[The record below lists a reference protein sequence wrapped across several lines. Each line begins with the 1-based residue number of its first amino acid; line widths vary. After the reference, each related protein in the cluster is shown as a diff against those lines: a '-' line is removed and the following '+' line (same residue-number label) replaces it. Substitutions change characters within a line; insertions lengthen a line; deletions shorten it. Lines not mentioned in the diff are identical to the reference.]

1 MQAIRFGD
9 WVWDPNTLELRK
21 GAYVAPL
28 EPRVA
33 RLLEYLVA
41 HPGELLSHDQIVDAV
56 WDGRIVSDEAVR
68 RAVFNLRRALAEGG
82 AEDYIRTIHKKGY
95 VAAFPQQAAADRNGE
110 TPAVDATAFTSIE
123 PAPLALKHA
132 APPVA
137 RSWRRPVAVGIIGA
151 LALVLAMLAA
161 VTSIWQPEPTT
172 TAAATQA
179 TTTAA
184 IAVLPF
190 TNLSDEA
197 GNDFLGDGL
206 AEELL
211 GSLARNR
218 GLRVTARSSAF
229 QFKGQNLDAREI
241 GQRLGVRYLLEGSV
255 RRSGDQVRIHARL
268 VDAET
273 GTQLWGEAYERTLA
287 DWLQLQQ
294 DVALEV
300 ARALNFVLP
309 QGGVAVEQP
318 GETSNVEANLEL
330 LQARQLLATR
340 SVADAEQAIE
350 HLQRALGLDPNYAL
364 AYARLA
370 DAILIKAMSTT
381 GLEAARPV
389 VAPLLAKALALDPGL
404 GEAFALRSLLTDD
417 PELAARDLRR
427 GLELNPSYARG
438 YELLADLQIDSLKQY
453 EQALRSIDNAIA
465 LDPLTPGNYHTKAV
479 ILMWYGDWAGAAAL
493 DRRAL
498 ELNPNFSAALVQ
510 LGHISGLEGRLAD
523 SIGYIER
530 AVALDPR
537 AVPLR
542 EGLVLQY
549 IAVGDIDGARAA
561 NTPPTRLGT
570 GAILW
575 AQGDIG
581 QLAAGIY
588 SRNTG
593 PVEFEFDA
601 QLVLIQALA
610 DRNFARALDLFAAK
624 YPGEG
629 PLPPSAVGWQL
640 YGYANLV
647 QLLALSGDAAGAARL
662 EEKIQQRMRT
672 LEASYPPH
680 KRLYDHVR
688 ATLLAFAGQSEE
700 ACAVLERGISP
711 TPGPRWG
718 FVTSN
723 PAFDGMRD
731 TPCFKALLARAET
744 HFAGERAR
752 VEAMRRDGLI
762 TDPSPP
768 TLVRRAGAAP

>member
-9 WVWDPNTLELRK
+9 WAWDPNTLELRK
-21 GAYVAPL
+21 GDYVAPL

-68 RAVFNLRRALAEGG
+68 RAVFNLRRALAAGG
-82 AEDYIRTIHKKGY
+82 AGDYIRTIHKKGY
-95 VAAFPQQAAADRNGE
+95 VAAFPQQSAAGRDGAA
-110 TPAVDATAFTSIE
+110 PAVGATALASVA
-123 PAPLALKHA
+123 PAPV
-132 APPVA
+132 APTPVA
-137 RSWRRPVAVGIIGA
+137 SPAGRSWRRPSSIGIISV
-151 LALVLAMLAA
+151 LALVIAVLAV
-161 VTSIWQPEPTT
+161 VTSFWQREPTPS
-172 TAAATQA
+172 AAASQA
-179 TTTAA
+179 NAPAA
-184 IAVLPF
+184 LAVLPF
-190 TNLSDEA
+190 ANLSGEA
-197 GNDFLGDGL
+197 DNEFLGDGL

-255 RRSGDQVRIHARL
+255 RRSGEEVRIHARL

-300 ARALNFVLP
+300 ARALNAVLP
-309 QGGVAVEQP
+309 QGGVTVETP

-340 SVADAEQAIE
+340 SVADAEQAID

-370 DAILIKAMSTT
+370 DAILIQAMSTT

-417 PELAARDLRR
+417 PKLAARDLRR

-438 YELLADLQIDSLKQY
+438 HELLAELQINALKQY
-453 EQALRSIDNAIA
+453 EQALGSIDNAIA

-498 ELNPNFSAALVQ
+498 ELNPNFGAALVQ
-510 LGHISGLEGRLAD
+510 LGQIAGLEGRLAE

-549 IAVGDIDGARAA
+549 IAVGDVDGARAA
-561 NTPPTRLGT
+561 NIPPTPLGT

-575 AQGDIG
+575 AQGDIE
-581 QLAAGIY
+581 QLAAGVY
-588 SRNTG
+588 GRTTG

-601 QLVLIQALA
+601 QLVLLQAMA
-610 DRNFARALDLFAAK
+610 DRNFARALELLAAMD
-624 YPGEG
+624 PGEG
-629 PLPPSAVGWQL
+629 SLPPSAIGWQL

-647 QLLALSGDAAGAARL
+647 ELLALNGDTAGAARL
-662 EEKIQQRMRT
+662 EEKIHERMRT

-688 ATLLAFAGQSEE
+688 ATLLAFAGRSEE
-700 ACAVLERGISP
+700 ACAALERGMSP

-723 PAFDGMRD
+723 PAFDSMRD
-731 TPCFKALLARAET
+731 TPCFKALVARAET
-744 HFAGERAR
+744 YFAGERAR
-752 VEAMRRDGLI
+752 IAEMRREGLI
-762 TDPSPP
+762 PDPSPP
-768 TLVRRAGAAP
+768 DLVRRNIEAR